1 MTLTFDEA
9 RHLLS
14 RTGFG
19 GSLDDIRR
27 FMTFDRRAAVAQVLS
42 ITTTKARTPPPV
54 WIHGLPPLHHR
65 RTRWSEQERKT
76 FHEQLKIQGRELKTW
91 WYRELVTTPNPLLER
106 MTLFWHNHFTSS
118 VHKVRWPAFLYQ
130 QNVLLRLHAMG
141 SFRTLLHAIA
151 KNPAM
156 LLYLDTQ
163 TNRKEHPNENF
174 ARELFELFTLGE
186 GHYHEQD
193 IKEAA
198 RAFSGWH
205 LDLRTGAFRV
215 DVRHFDDGQKTLFGK
230 TGRFEGDDVL
240 SLTLEQPQVARYLT
254 GKLWREFVSDE
265 PEPDELARI
274 AESFRRS
281 NYEIGPLLRDL
292 LLTPQFWAPE
302 NRGVLIK
309 SPVELLV
316 GTMRLFNVPIEDASH
331 LIGVARRIGQDV
343 FDPPNVKGWPGGTRW
358 ITTSTLL
365 DRHQVLHR
373 MIRGHELGHPQ
384 GMDEM
389 NPSHGVNWLATAP
402 LDLVQATLLPLA
414 PVQPVVLEEDRTQV
428 VHQLVLDPV
437 YQLK

>member
-9 RHLLS
+9 RHFLS

-19 GSLDDIRR
+19 GNPDEIRR
-27 FMTFDRRAAVAQVLS
+27 FMMLDRRAAVAQVLA
-42 ITTTKARTPPPV
+42 IPANRPRTPPPA
-54 WIHGLPPLHHR
+54 WIHQLPPLHR
-65 RTRWSEQERKT
+65 ARSRCNERERTLFQ
-76 FHEQLKIQGRELKTW
+76 EQLKVQGQELKAW
-91 WYRELVTTPNPLLER
+91 WYRELITTPSPLLER

-118 VHKVRWPAFLYQ
+118 LHKVRWPAFLHQ
-130 QNVLLRLHAMG
+130 QNVLLRLYAMG
-141 SFRTLLHAIA
+141 SFRMLLHAMA

-186 GHYHEQD
+186 GQYHEQD

-198 RAFSGWH
+198 RAFAGWH
-205 LDLRTGAFRV
+205 LDLRTGAFRI
-215 DVRHFDDGQKTLFGK
+215 DLRHFDDGQKILFGK

-240 SLTLEQPQVARYLT
+240 SLTLEQPQVARYLA

-265 PEPDELARI
+265 PEQDELARL
-274 AESFRRS
+274 AEAFRRN
-281 NYEIGPLLRDL
+281 NYEIGTLLRDL
-292 LLTPQFWAPE
+292 FLTPQFWAPE

-316 GTMRLFNVPIEDASH
+316 GTTRLFNLPIEDSMH
-331 LIGVARRIGQDV
+331 LIGVARRIGQDL

-365 DRHQVLHR
+365 DRNQVLHR
-373 MIRGHELGHPQ
+373 MIRGHERGHPQ

-389 NPSHGVNWLATAP
+389 TQAQGMNWLHTES
-402 LDLVQATLLPLA
+402 LDLVQATLFPFE
-414 PVQPVVLEEDRTQV
+414 PVQPVTQDVDRGQV
-428 VHQLVLDPV
+428 IHQLVLDPV